1 MQRISSRQ
9 ILEIRMLN
17 DSKLKYFDDLPDI
30 QLVQLLKNADNDAW
44 AYVFVRVVRAVV
56 CGSTKNGVSYR
67 RILKDKY
74 LEECDVWSDL
84 YAEMIGRNKLELYW
98 RKILKIQN
106 LLEQVLKIF
115 LIVFSSLG
123 GFLLNDGRTILTKQ
137 KMKLKLQYRALRS
150 LRQ

>member
-1 MQRISSRQ
+1 
-9 ILEIRMLN
+9 MLN

-115 LIVFSSLG
+115 LIV
-123 GFLLNDGRTILTKQ
+123 I
-137 KMKLKLQYRALRS
+137 Y
-150 LRQ
+150 